1 MKSSK
6 LLLKI
11 IIFILCILV
20 SIKFHTEFAYAND
33 NFNKNVINVDKIEKY
48 WWGCRRY
55 MSSDQVSKFSNDFD
69 LLAAEFSLIG
79 GLSTPI
85 SFLNPLLGIIT
96 SSMFEISSSYCWLL
110 STYLAKVDRGNGIII
125 DFINGF
131 IFRVRAI

>member
-11 IIFILCILV
+11 IIVILYILV
-20 SIKFHTEFAYAND
+20 SIKLYTEFTYASE
-33 NFNKNVINVDKIEKY
+33 NFNKNIINVDKIEKY
-48 WWGCRRY
+48 WWGYRRY
-55 MSSDQVSKFSNDFD
+55 MSSDQVCKFSNDFD

-96 SSMFEISSSYCWLL
+96 SSMLEISSSYCWLL
-110 STYLAKVDRGNGIII
+110 STYLANVDRGNGIII
-125 DFINGF
+125 DFTNGF
-131 IFRVRAI
+131 IFRVRSI